1 MIILERFLQSCFMNA
16 IYIMSSKRFVHT
28 LILLLVVSGAWAQQ
42 PALKLNLRQGEEY
55 RLVISSNQAV
65 QQTMMGNLQKT
76 RSYIVSGCLFH
87 VKRQTP
93 ESVTLAMHYDSIFL
107 KMEMPDGII
116 EGSTT
121 DTTRKNAL
129 LSGALREI
137 LKSALNIQISAT
149 GEITSITGLD
159 TTFLSGMDKYTAIP
173 AQVRTMLK
181 SALTEK
187 FGTETLG
194 YRLQEIFGL
203 FPAKSVK
210 TGGRWRTESFLDYEA
225 PARVQNTWTL
235 VSQNQN
241 VNSLSLEGKISPPAQ
256 NGFFPINGIPM
267 KYILKGTRKG
277 NFDLDGSSGWIKN
290 GQISQSVS
298 GTVYLREGISWPIA
312 IETTFIYRGEKLLGG
327 EK

>member
-1 MIILERFLQSCFMNA
+1 MKQILNFA
-16 IYIMSSKRFVHT
+16 V
-28 LILLLVVSGAWAQQ
+28 LLLFVSSVQAQQ
-42 PALKLNLRQGEEY
+42 AELKLNLKPGEEY
-55 RLVISSNQAV
+55 RLVIACNQSV

-76 RSYIVSGCLFH
+76 RSSIVSGCLFR

-93 ESVTLAMHYDSIFL
+93 ESMTLGMRYDSIFL
-107 KMEMPDGII
+107 KMEMPDGVI

-129 LSGALREI
+129 LSGTLREI
-137 LKSALNIQISAT
+137 LKSTLNIQISAA
-149 GEITSITGLD
+149 GEITSINGLD

-173 AQVRTMLK
+173 AQIRTMLK

-203 FPAKSVK
+203 FPEKSVK
-210 TGGRWRTESFLDYEA
+210 TGARWHTESFLDYEA

-235 VSQNQN
+235 ASQNQN
-241 VNSLSLEGKISPPAQ
+241 INMLSLVGKISPPAQ

-267 KYILKGTRKG
+267 KYVLNGSRKG
-277 NFDLDGSSGWIKN
+277 NFDLDGSSGWVKN

-312 IETTFIYRGEKLLGG
+312 IETIFLYRGEKLPGT

>member
-1 MIILERFLQSCFMNA
+1 
-16 IYIMSSKRFVHT
+16 MSSKRLTIFLV
-28 LILLLVVSGAWAQQ
+28 LFLLMSAARAQQ
-42 PALKLNLRQGEEY
+42 PALKLNLRQGEDY
-55 RLVISSNQAV
+55 RLVITSNQSV

-76 RSYIVSGCLFH
+76 RSYIASGCLFH

-93 ESVTLAMHYDSIFL
+93 ESVTLGMRYDSIFL
-107 KMEMPDGII
+107 KMEMSDGVI

-129 LSGALREI
+129 LSGTLREI
-137 LKSALNIQISAT
+137 LKSTLSIQINAT

-203 FPAKSVK
+203 FPEKSVK
-210 TGGRWRTESFLDYEA
+210 VGGHWHTESFLDYEA

-235 VSQNQN
+235 VSQDQN
-241 VNSLSLEGKISPPAQ
+241 VNALSLEGKISPPAQ

-267 KYILKGTRKG
+267 KYVLNGTRKG
-277 NFDLDGSSGWIKN
+277 NFELDGASGWVRN

-298 GTVYLREGISWPIA
+298 GTVYLREGISWPIV
-312 IETTFIYRGEKLLGG
+312 IETTFMYRGEKL
-327 EK
+327 KDAKND

>member
-1 MIILERFLQSCFMNA
+1 MHKIHM
-16 IYIMSSKRFVHT
+16 MSSKRILNILVLVL
-28 LILLLVVSGAWAQQ
+28 LISGVKAQQ
-42 PALKLNLRQGEEY
+42 PALKMNLRQGENY
-55 RLVISSNQAV
+55 RLVITSNQSV

-93 ESVTLAMHYDSIFL
+93 ESVTLGMRYDSIFL
-107 KMEMPDGII
+107 KMEMPDGVI

-129 LSGALREI
+129 LSGTLREI
-137 LKSALNIQISAT
+137 LKSTLNIQINAT

-203 FPAKSVK
+203 FPEKSVK
-210 TGGRWRTESFLDYEA
+210 AGGHWHTESFLDYEA

-235 VSQNQN
+235 LSQNQN
-241 VNSLSLEGKISPPAQ
+241 VNALSLEGKISPPAQ

-267 KYILKGTRKG
+267 KYVLNGARKG
-277 NFDLDGSSGWIKN
+277 NFELDRASGWVRN

-298 GTVYLREGISWPIA
+298 GTVYLREGISWPIL
-312 IETTFIYRGEKLLGG
+312 IETTFFYRGEKLK
-327 EK
+327 EAKND